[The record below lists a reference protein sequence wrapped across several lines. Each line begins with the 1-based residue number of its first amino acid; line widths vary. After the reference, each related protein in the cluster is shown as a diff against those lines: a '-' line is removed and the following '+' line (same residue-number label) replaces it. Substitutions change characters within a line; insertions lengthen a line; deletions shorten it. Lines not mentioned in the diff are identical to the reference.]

1 MFEVSLAPQIQS
13 HLPVFSI
20 TIRLRVSELI
30 AKQGKLM
37 PHDLAHLRTIFTS
50 ALAADCLDELGYSKQ
65 VLAEDIH
72 MLSGEGI
79 MLGYAF
85 PVQVEDVDS
94 FPEVPYVGLLKTIDA
109 IQKDQVYVAPTGRT
123 GKAAL
128 WGELLSTACNFK
140 EVAGFLGDGPS
151 RDLVRTRAM
160 GFKMFGTGSL
170 PININGRYEVVA
182 HNVPGVIDGVT
193 INPGDLIVG
202 DIDGVAI
209 VPVAAID
216 RVVEMVIEK
225 NSGESNF
232 RKAVREGMPP
242 SEAFAKFGVL

>member
-1 MFEVSLAPQIQS
+1 MTNSNPA
-13 HLPVFSI
+13 
-20 TIRLRVSELI
+20 
-30 AKQGKLM
+30 
-37 PHDLAHLRTIFTS
+37 HDLVRLRTIFGAALTS
-50 ALAADCLDELGYSKQ
+50 DVLDHLGYRNQ
-65 VLAEDIH
+65 VLKSDVSMI
-72 MLSGEGI
+72 SGDGV
-79 MLGYAF
+79 MMGYAF
-85 PVQVEDVDS
+85 PVRLEVVDTY
-94 FPEVPYVGLLKTIDA
+94 PEVPYVGLLAALDA
-109 IQKDQVYVAPTGRT
+109 IQKDQVYVAPTART

-128 WGELLSTACNFK
+128 WGELLSTACSFK

-151 RDLVRTRAM
+151 RDLARTRAM

-170 PININGRYEVVA
+170 PVNINGRYEVVA
-182 HNVPGVIDGVT
+182 HNVPGVIDGVK

-202 DIDGVAI
+202 DIDGVTI

-216 RVVEMVIEK
+216 KVVEMVIEK